1 MLYSVIGLMS
11 GSSLDGLDIVFVQL
25 SKGSGKWTYEIIH
38 ASCYP
43 YAEVWVEKLK
53 NSVHLPALDYQ
64 LLHTEY
70 GHFLGKQVNRFITE
84 NDLQF
89 KVQLIGSHGHTAFH
103 VPEAKM
109 TAQLGDG
116 AAIAAATGI
125 NVISDLRSMDIAFGG
140 QGAPI
145 VPIGERMLF
154 AEHRLFLNL
163 GGIANI
169 SVHHPTIPEEK
180 NDYREGSGDCIAFD
194 ICPAGRVLNLLANE
208 AGEAFDRDGALAARG
223 RINSELL
230 QELNGQAY
238 YLRPYPKSL
247 ANNFGTDI
255 LYPII
260 KASGCG
266 VRDALRTYTEHICL
280 QIRAAVDS
288 ILGQGFLRQEEDGSV
303 ESDPSMLVTGGGAF
317 NLFLIKRLKELLG
330 EIKIGIIVP
339 DDQTI
344 KFKEALIMALIGALR
359 WREEINVLSSVTGAV
374 RDSIGGAVWIGQQG

>member
-11 GSSLDGLDIVFVQL
+11 GSSLDGLDIVYAQL
-25 SKGSGKWTYEIIH
+25 SKSSGKWTYDIIH

-43 YAEVWVEKLK
+43 YPEVWVEKLK
-53 NSVHLPALDYQ
+53 NAIHLPALDYQ
-64 LLHTEY
+64 LLHAEY
-70 GHFLGKQVNRFITE
+70 GHFLGKLVNRFIAE

-89 KVQLIGSHGHTAFH
+89 KVQLIGSHGHTVFH
-103 VPEAKM
+103 IPEAKM

-154 AEHRLFLNL
+154 PDHRLFLNL

-169 SVHHPTIPEEK
+169 SFHHPLLPEGRNE
-180 NDYREGSGDCIAFD
+180 DEVGSGECIAFD

-208 AGEAFDRDGALAARG
+208 AGEEFDKDGVLAAKG
-223 RINSELL
+223 RVNEGLL
-230 QELNGQAY
+230 RELNRQVY
-238 YLRPYPKSL
+238 YLKPYPKSL

-255 LYPII
+255 LFPII
-260 KASGCG
+260 KASGCQIP
-266 VRDALRTYTEHICL
+266 DALRTYTEHICL
-280 QIRAAVDS
+280 QTRAAIEG
-288 ILGQGFLRQEEDGSV
+288 ILGQGSLRKKDESV
-303 ESDPSMLVTGGGAF
+303 EINLSVLVTGGGAF
-317 NLFLIKRLKELLG
+317 NLFLIKRLKEALG
-330 EIKIGIIVP
+330 EIRIGIIVP

-359 WREEINVLSSVTGAV
+359 WREEINVLSSVTGAI